1 MPSNFTVYF
10 LLKNAD
16 NGENQYSL
24 TALVDVLGRD
34 VYEVFFFF
42 FLNQLID
49 RLLSIALYHFL
60 EVSRNMDALN
70 TYLEEHG

>member
-16 NGENQYSL
+16 NGENQFSL

-34 VYEVFFFF
+34 VYEVFVLF
-42 FLNQLID
+42 FLKI
-49 RLLSIALYHFL
+49 S
-60 EVSRNMDALN
+60 
-70 TYLEEHG
+70 